1 MIRNYAM
8 KQHGSALWGRKMGR
22 EIRADVE
29 EALEKLRP
37 GEVLGID
44 LDNIEV
50 MDFSFASEV
59 FGKLISRLPTE
70 YRDRYL
76 VLLNVDDY
84 VEENLD
90 AALNSLEL
98 AALILRDSD
107 WKIIGKFS
115 EAHVTTLKALAKTK
129 TATAPQIAEALNIS
143 LTACNNRLRKLSDLV
158 LIRKERFSSPTG
170 GEQFQYAWLV

>member
-1 MIRNYAM
+1 MTIRDYAM
-8 KQHGSALWGRKMGR
+8 KQHGSALWGRSMGR
-22 EIRADVE
+22 EIRADIEV
-29 EALEKLRP
+29 ALEKLSP

-44 LDNIEV
+44 LEDIEV

-70 YRDRYL
+70 YRGRYL

-98 AALILRDSD
+98 AVLILRDGN

-115 EAHVTTLKALAKTK
+115 EAYHG
-129 TATAPQIAEALNIS
+129 
-143 LTACNNRLRKLSDLV
+143 LSIV
-158 LIRKERFSSPTG
+158 
-170 GEQFQYAWLV
+170 